1 MSIIS
6 GSVVE
11 EEMQEDIK
19 SVKGIGL
26 YKIRYEMDVVGSS
39 RDQNY
44 VAGILAYTSREA
56 IDTLVAFGKNS
67 VKGFKGMKVSEIA
80 FEGLCHDFSDAVKN
94 AVVDR
99 AKLDGEVVSKEDY
112 DSVLSEKKK
121 ETKKSSKKSI
131 LTKDEIKD

>member
-44 VAGILAYTSREA
+44 VAGIVAYTSREA
-56 IDTLVAFGKNS
+56 IDTLVAFGKKK
-67 VKGFKGMKVSEIA
+67 VKGFKGMKVSEVA
-80 FEGLCHDFSDAVKN
+80 FEGLCHDFSDLVKH

-99 AKLDGEVVSKEDY
+99 AKMDGEVVSKEDY
-112 DSVLSEKKK
+112 ESMLAEKKK
-121 ETKKSSKKSI
+121 ETRKSSKKSI
-131 LTKDEIKD
+131 LKEEVKE